1 MRVQGQE
8 SRRGIFNPFG
18 FIGRGRREHAAV
30 RPEPHRQT
38 FGLRRRTRSAFGA
51 DRIYFTV
58 RSLGVHGRD
67 HVLQSAFV
75 DDRGNVVMSVLTA
88 SPAPAALML
97 GASPGDL
104 SMTPLPADAFEPMA
118 EAVCHGATLVTFH
131 RVLQGGLLP
140 PAGLAA
146 AAGMDC
152 AWRRFNRVA
161 RQRGWA
167 APGEGLLALSDCLAL
182 ANLPLPSSED
192 AVLRALAIR
201 DLWLWLD
208 SVE

>member
-1 MRVQGQE
+1 MRSSDQE
-8 SRRGIFNPFG
+8 RGSGIFHPLDLIRRGRQDHTNL
-18 FIGRGRREHAAV
+18 
-30 RPEPHRQT
+30 RPEKHRRT
-38 FGLRRRTRSAFGA
+38 FGLRRRARSEFGA

-75 DDRGNVVMSVLTA
+75 DDRANVVMSVLTA
-88 SPAPAALML
+88 SPAPAAVML

-104 SMTPLPADAFEPMA
+104 AMTPLPAEAFEPMA

-140 PAGLAA
+140 PSGLAA

-161 RQRGWA
+161 RQRGWV
-167 APGEGLLALSDCLAL
+167 APGEGILALSDCLAL

-208 SVE
+208 AAE